1 MTETLFL
8 GLILASLTVII
19 FRAFIMDR
27 NAPDD

>member
-8 GLILASLTVII
+8 GLILASISVVMI
-19 FRAFIMDR
+19 RAFIMDR